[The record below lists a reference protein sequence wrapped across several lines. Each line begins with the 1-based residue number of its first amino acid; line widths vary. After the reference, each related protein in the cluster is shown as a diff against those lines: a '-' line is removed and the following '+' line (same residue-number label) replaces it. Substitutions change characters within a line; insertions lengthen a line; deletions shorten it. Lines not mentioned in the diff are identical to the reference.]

1 LLCNFSEE
9 ILRWN
14 GLKSAGTLVLLF
26 VGDAP
31 LVLLVSA
38 CICRLLGR
46 KSLPSGTSVYRIYRL
61 ESVMRIGYATWI
73 IRNAEPLLFFFPES
87 DLSAFGRQFYLIDT
101 VSTVRENFHF
111 CSSANILILASDS
124 RRPFGL

>member
-1 LLCNFSEE
+1 
-9 ILRWN
+9 
-14 GLKSAGTLVLLF
+14 
-26 VGDAP
+26 
-31 LVLLVSA
+31 
-38 CICRLLGR
+38 
-46 KSLPSGTSVYRIYRL
+46 LPSGTSVYRIYRL

-73 IRNAEPLLFFFPES
+73 IRDAEPLLIFFSES
-87 DLSAFGRQFYLIDT
+87 DLSAFGRRFYLIDT